1 VSAARIR
8 IVASLGGARSGLP
21 PFVVWSGVAHVV
33 FLAALILVPSFRS
46 KNPFPDNPIVVDLVA
61 APRPA
66 AQAQPP
72 APQPEPAPTPE
83 TARLETREP
92 PKPKPLPENP
102 EPVKKP
108 KQEPKK
114 TPAPPP
120 APPRAAPSETPP
132 DETADAVGDAGGS
145 ITALEGL
152 DSRFAWYQ
160 ASVRAALFGNWQ
172 RPVLDG
178 LVDSIDVR
186 VTFEILRDGSV
197 RGVRVSES
205 SGIPALDRS
214 ALRAVADAA
223 PLPPLPTSWRGSG
236 LSTACVFRL
245 HPE

>member
-1 VSAARIR
+1 MSAARIR
-8 IVASLGGARSGLP
+8 IVASLGGSGTGLP
-21 PFVVWSGVAHVV
+21 PFVVWSGLAHVL
-33 FLAALILVPSFRS
+33 FLVALILVPSFRS
-46 KNPFPDNPIVVDLVA
+46 KNRFPDNPLVVDLVA
-61 APRPA
+61 GPRPA
-66 AQAQPP
+66 AQPQPP
-72 APQPEPAPTPE
+72 AAPPDPLPTPE

-114 TPAPPP
+114 APTRPPVPPP
-120 APPRAAPSETPP
+120 SAPSETPP
-132 DETADAVGDAGGS
+132 DETAAVVGDGSGS

-152 DSRFAWYQ
+152 DARFAWYQ
-160 ASVRAALFGNWQ
+160 ASVQAALFGQWQ

-197 RGVRVSES
+197 RDVRVSDS

>member
-1 VSAARIR
+1 V
-8 IVASLGGARSGLP
+8 L
-21 PFVVWSGVAHVV
+21 
-33 FLAALILVPSFRS
+33 FLVALILVPSFRS
-46 KNPFPDNPIVVDLVA
+46 KNRFPDNPLVVDLVA

-66 AQAQPP
+66 AQAQPAAP
-72 APQPEPAPTPE
+72 AAAPAPTPE

-108 KQEPKK
+108 KKEPEK
-114 TPAPPP
+114 TPALPPTPPP
-120 APPRAAPSETPP
+120 AAPSETPP
-132 DETADAVGDAGGS
+132 DESAEVVSDGSGS

-160 ASVRAALFGNWQ
+160 ASVQAALFGNWR
-172 RPVLDG
+172 RPALDG

-197 RGVRVSES
+197 RDVRVSDS